1 MDKKQTSRRPIRKST
16 IIFYSIYLFVIVA
29 FFVGMHFALQP
40 LEAWLARY
48 EASQPEQKCQEV
60 FQDLFADPDWAEI
73 YELAGIQDTAFE
85 GKQAYA
91 AYMQAA
97 AKGKKLTYTETS
109 AGLSGDHKYI
119 VRLGDEKIAVFTLTG
134 GADSDLEIPEW
145 ELCKLEI
152 FFSRKQQVLVNKQP
166 GHTVYINGVALD
178 DSYTVRK
185 VDTLAESGYLPEGIH
200 GYRMEQQLVTD
211 LLVAPEVV
219 VKDSEGNEVP
229 TMPDEVTGI
238 YAPTLET
245 HTMTDEEYT
254 QVSAA
259 MVTYAK
265 YMIKATTAWRLSQ
278 HFVPGCAIYKTITGI
293 LRIQQR
299 YQSYTISDTQ
309 CSDFYRYSEDLFSVR
324 TQQTVHFVRTDG
336 SEKDYVMDSVCFFS
350 KNSDG
355 KWLISD
361 MTQLDVTQ
369 QRQNVRL
376 TFVNGEETVDS
387 FFAEVNSTSLTLPT
401 VTAPEGKVFAGWVLQ
416 EDDGSGK
423 ITLTVAFTPDEN
435 GNVHLSGEKP
445 LEPMVLYALFE
456 NEKGE

>member
-29 FFVGMHFALQP
+29 FFVGMHFALRP

-60 FQDLFADPDWAEI
+60 FQNLFADPDWAEI

-145 ELCKLEI
+145 ELGKLEI

-238 YAPTLET
+238 
-245 HTMTDEEYT
+245 
-254 QVSAA
+254 
-259 MVTYAK
+259 
-265 YMIKATTAWRLSQ
+265 
-278 HFVPGCAIYKTITGI
+278 
-293 LRIQQR
+293 
-299 YQSYTISDTQ
+299 
-309 CSDFYRYSEDLFSVR
+309 
-324 TQQTVHFVRTDG
+324 
-336 SEKDYVMDSVCFFS
+336 
-350 KNSDG
+350 
-355 KWLISD
+355 
-361 MTQLDVTQ
+361 
-369 QRQNVRL
+369 
-376 TFVNGEETVDS
+376 
-387 FFAEVNSTSLTLPT
+387 
-401 VTAPEGKVFAGWVLQ
+401 
-416 EDDGSGK
+416 
-423 ITLTVAFTPDEN
+423 
-435 GNVHLSGEKP
+435 
-445 LEPMVLYALFE
+445 
-456 NEKGE
+456 

>member
-1 MDKKQTSRRPIRKST
+1 MDKKNTSRRPVRKGT
-16 IIFYSIYLFVIVA
+16 IIFYSIYLLVIIG

-40 LEAWLARY
+40 LQEWLARY

-60 FQDLFADPDWAEI
+60 FQELFGDPDWAHI
-73 YELAGIQDTAFE
+73 YELAGAQDTAFE
-85 GKQAYA
+85 GKEAYA
-91 AYMQAA
+91 AYMRSAA
-97 AKGKKLTYTETS
+97 AEQELTYRETS

-119 VRLGDEKIAVFTLTG
+119 VRLGDQKIAVFTLTG
-134 GADSDLEIPEW
+134 GAQSDLEIPQW
-145 ELCKLEI
+145 ELGKVEL
-152 FFSRKQQVLVNKQP
+152 FFTRQQQVLVNKQP

-185 VDTLAESGYLPEGIH
+185 TDTVAENGYLPEGVH
-200 GYRMEQQLVTD
+200 GYRMEQQLVTG

-229 TMPDEVTGI
+229 TLLDENTGI
-238 YAPTLET
+238 YTPVLQT
-245 HTMTDEEYT
+245 HTMTDEEYA

-309 CSDFYRYSEDLFSVR
+309 CADFYRYSDDLFSVR

-350 KNSDG
+350 KNDAG

-369 QRQNVRL
+369 QRQQVRL
-376 TFVNGEETVDS
+376 TFVSGEETVDS
-387 FFAEVNSTSLTLPT
+387 FFADVDSTTLTLPT

-423 ITLTVAFTPDEN
+423 ITLTVAFTPDET
-435 GNVHLSGEKP
+435 GKVHLSGEES

-456 NEKGE
+456 NPKGE